1 MNETNKVMLDSI
13 NELPEIK
20 TVYKYWYN
28 DNAFK
33 SSFLHA
39 LSSLFP
45 GGELWKN

>member
-1 MNETNKVMLDSI
+1 MDTIYDPPKLNK
-13 NELPEIK
+13 
-20 TVYKYWYN
+20 VYKYWYH

-33 SSFLHA
+33 SGFLHA

>member
-1 MNETNKVMLDSI
+1 MDTINK
-13 NELPEIK
+13 LPEIEK
-20 TVYKYWYN
+20 VYKYWYH

-33 SSFLHA
+33 SGFLHV